1 LKGIVFTDEEIES
14 LFGLLNTDHH
24 DGIDY
29 NDFLS
34 SFSVVHGDSLT
45 L

>member
-1 LKGIVFTDEEIES
+1 MAFTDEEIES
-14 LFGLLNTDHH
+14 LFGLLNTDHI

-34 SFSVVHGDSLT
+34 SFSVVHGNYLA
-45 L
+45 LQL